1 MLKFFLKKSFY
12 DGWDNV
18 LALAG
23 FNGALLGIAAVGVWL
38 PSLSGSPALGAA
50 GLAVATAAGSVWWSV
65 AAHAFWR
72 VADFKTIGIEDLKA
86 ALGAGWAPGLQL
98 GGVVAASVLLASVAF
113 PFYASLGGF
122 FGLFATSLAFW
133 LFASLWLTL
142 QYFLPLKAARGA
154 PFVETMRTSFLLFLD
169 APAFA
174 LASAI
179 DGALCV
185 ALSPVVAFLL
195 PGPAAAV
202 LVSCEATRLRLRR
215 MDWLAGRSGGGKPG
229 RTPWPELLADDAEA
243 LGERGLKD
251 LLFPWKR

>member
-12 DGWDNV
+12 DGWDGM

-23 FNGALLGIAAVGVWL
+23 FNGAFLAIAAVGVWL
-38 PSLSGSPALGAA
+38 PSLSGSPALGMAGMAIAA
-50 GLAVATAAGSVWWSV
+50 AAGSVWWSV

-72 VADFKTIGIEDLKA
+72 VADFKAVRVEDLKA
-86 ALGAGWAPGLQL
+86 AVKAGWAPGLQL
-98 GGVVAASVLLASVAF
+98 GGVVAASIFFASVAF

-122 FGLFATSLAFW
+122 LGLFATSLAFW

-142 QYFLPLKAARGA
+142 QYFLPLKAARGGT
-154 PFVETMRTSFLLFLD
+154 FVETMRTSFLLFID
-169 APAFA
+169 APFFA
-174 LASAI
+174 LLSAI
-179 DGALCV
+179 DSVLCV

-202 LVSCEATRLRLRR
+202 LVSCEATRLRLHR
-215 MDWLAGRSGGGKPG
+215 MRWLAGRSGGGKPG
-229 RTPWPELLADDAEA
+229 RTPWPALLADDAEA